1 MFEQKS
7 LNKIDGDYF
16 NIIIADSQD
25 VTIQSRNTGHYWY
38 LHCAGYPTEE
48 ALVIFHKHRFKD
60 GYHQHGHARNLRQ
73 AIKSNIPCKHPG
85 CAALIPHGQMYCE
98 EHKPL
103 HTKDRAHAA
112 ERGYGAKWQR
122 ERRKFLESNPFCVKC
137 YEEGHITM
145 ATVVDHIVP
154 HRGDQKLFWD
164 RSNWQPLCEH
174 HHNVKTMTEDRFK
187 EYRF

>member
-25 VTIQSRNTGHYWY
+25 VTIQSRN
-38 LHCAGYPTEE
+38 
-48 ALVIFHKHRFKD
+48 
-60 GYHQHGHARNLRQ
+60 
-73 AIKSNIPCKHPG
+73 
-85 CAALIPHGQMYCE
+85 
-98 EHKPL
+98 
-103 HTKDRAHAA
+103 
-112 ERGYGAKWQR
+112 
-122 ERRKFLESNPFCVKC
+122 
-137 YEEGHITM
+137 
-145 ATVVDHIVP
+145 
-154 HRGDQKLFWD
+154 